1 MRKAQYEYVEVI
13 GMFDSMGGMMTV
25 SRRSGLRL
33 HTCAKHSVNRVCRS
47 YRHVRFKGWDDDSK

>member
-47 YRHVRFKGWDDDSK
+47 YRHV